1 MNFNM
6 KRRWQSLKLFDK
18 NPVIYWLLLSV
29 VLIFFHRN
37 SDHWYLLVLLNFVYI
52 AAVLIF
58 VPMLDHQK
66 SAFAHFVRYG
76 YIIAILPLL
85 YLQVKPFL
93 HIIHL
98 QEFDPSILRFE
109 KLVFGEVSNIWVQQF
124 VKPPLTEF
132 MQVSYS
138 LYWITIPLGGF
149 LFYFGKEYRLYE
161 YLMHYVTIT
170 FFLSYFIF
178 IFFPV
183 AGPRFFIAGQITAQY
198 RGLFFAHYLRDF
210 MTHAGFRGG
219 AFPSSHVGVAVV
231 ILFFMWRFKP
241 KVAVTVFLPIVI
253 ALSLATV
260 YGQYHYFT
268 DVIAGLVMGIS
279 IGLYGSFTT
288 AKVLNNTPHHRDEYD
303 KGSLKQKREQWSKKQ
318 FTR

>member
-1 MNFNM
+1 M
-6 KRRWQSLKLFDK
+6 KFDLKHRWQHLKLFDK

-29 VLIFFHRN
+29 LLIFFHRN
-37 SDHWYLLVLLNFVYI
+37 SSYWYLLVLLNFVYI
-52 AAVLIF
+52 AAVLTFI
-58 VPMLDHQK
+58 PMLDRQK
-66 SAFAHFVRYG
+66 SAIAHFVRYG

-93 HIIHL
+93 HTIHF
-98 QEFDPSILRFE
+98 QEFDPVILRFE
-109 KLVFGEVSNIWVQQF
+109 SAVFGEVSNIWVQKF

-138 LYWITIPLGGF
+138 LYWITIPLAG
-149 LFYFGKEYRLYE
+149 LIFYFRKEYLLYE
-161 YLMHYVTIT
+161 NLMHYVTIT
-170 FFLSYFIF
+170 FFLSYFVF

-183 AGPRFFIAGQITAQY
+183 AGPRFFIADQITAQY
-198 RGLFFAHYLRDF
+198 RGLFFAHYLREF

-231 ILFFMWRFKP
+231 ILLFMWRFKP
-241 KVAVTVFLPIVI
+241 KVAVAVFLPIVI

-279 IGLYGSFTT
+279 IGLYGSFLT
-288 AKVLNNTPHHRDEYD
+288 AKRVKNNQSIYNRHNE
-303 KGSLKQKREQWSKKQ
+303 
-318 FTR
+318 